1 MSEATRG
8 KGKGD
13 MSILT
18 IIGIGLAAGVVV
30 TDRFIHKLP
39 QWLAIALFSAAWV
52 MIIAG
57 MIASR
62 NAGLIK

>member
-1 MSEATRG
+1 
-8 KGKGD
+8 

-18 IIGIGLAAGVVV
+18 MIGIGLGAGVIVIN
-30 TDRFIHKLP
+30 RFIHKLP
-39 QWLAIALFSAAWV
+39 QWLAITLFSAAWV
-52 MIIAG
+52 LIIAG